1 MRSIYKDSM
10 YKDRH
15 QKTLDSAETIL
26 SLVLESLPPVHS
38 AVDFGCGVG
47 TWLSILQGKGINKVQ
62 GFDGPW
68 VNKEFLE
75 IPEDS
80 FCQVDLSQSIRVE
93 TKYDLAMSLE
103 VAEHLPINCASNFV
117 DSLVSASDFILF
129 SAAIPFQG
137 GKGHVNEQ
145 WQSYWCDLFNDQ
157 GYLASDS
164 IRKQIWD
171 NDSIPVWYRQNIFLF
186 VNQNRAKDVNLPL
199 LPRSTCD
206 SYSVVHPEMYTLK
219 MDQAA
224 SVSGSLKF
232 LRRAITRPIKKRLKA
247 IFSKE

>member
-1 MRSIYKDSM
+1 M
-10 YKDRH
+10 
-15 QKTLDSAETIL
+15 
-26 SLVLESLPPVHS
+26 
-38 AVDFGCGVG
+38 
-47 TWLSILQGKGINKVQ
+47 
-62 GFDGPW
+62 
-68 VNKEFLE
+68 
-75 IPEDS
+75 
-80 FCQVDLSQSIRVE
+80 
-93 TKYDLAMSLE
+93 
-103 VAEHLPINCASNFV
+103 
-117 DSLVSASDFILF
+117 
-129 SAAIPFQG
+129 
-137 GKGHVNEQ
+137 NEQ

-186 VNQNRAKDVNLPL
+186 VNQNRAKDVNPPL
-199 LPRSTCD
+199 LPQSTCD

-232 LRRAITRPIKKRLKA
+232 LRRAITRPIKKRLNA